1 MRATGAVLAGS
12 VLGGSVLSGVLASA
26 CCLGP
31 LVLTLLGVSGAA
43 LAHRFEP
50 LRPYLLATTYGL
62 LAGAFYLTY
71 RPRQAEC
78 GPGELCAM
86 PRASRLGKVMLW
98 IGTVLVI
105 LATAFPWY
113 SQYLF

>member
-1 MRATGAVLAGS
+1 MKSAGA

-31 LVLTLLGVSGAA
+31 LVFTLLGVSGAA
-43 LAHRFEP
+43 LSHRFEP
-50 LRPYLLATTYGL
+50 LRPYLLVSTYGL
-62 LAGAFYLTY
+62 LAAAFYLTY
-71 RPRQAEC
+71 RPGQMEC
-78 GPGELCAM
+78 LPGEACAM
-86 PRASRLGKVMLW
+86 PRANRLGRVMLW
-98 IGTVLVI
+98 IGTALVI